1 MKQFIRNQ
9 CRRRY
14 SRTRR
19 PSTIKSREEVEVMRV
34 EVRGLRNGKD
44 NMLLTGT
51 VKETE
56 WDLDTKASFC
66 PPFLVGKIPASMT
79 FLEFQRANYQKVA
92 NQEKETF

>member
-1 MKQFIRNQ
+1 
-9 CRRRY
+9 
-14 SRTRR
+14 
-19 PSTIKSREEVEVMRV
+19 
-34 EVRGLRNGKD
+34 
-44 NMLLTGT
+44 MLLTGT

-79 FLEFQRANYQKVA
+79 FLEFQRANYQIVA